1 MTNANVDPDGVV
13 DKRALKGKIPMTNAN
28 ANANANADGPFLIAK
43 MLPSHVT
50 MQWLS
55 FSM

>member
-1 MTNANVDPDGVV
+1 MTNANVDPDGAV
-13 DKRALKGKIPMTNAN
+13 DKRALKGKIPMT
-28 ANANANADGPFLIAK
+28 NANANADGPFLIAK

-55 FSM
+55 FLM